1 MPHVLVI
8 DDDDPVREMLRM
20 ILETNGY
27 EVRTAEDGEK
37 GLRSLRQQAAD
48 LVVIDIVMP
57 NKEGLETIPELRRD
71 FQGVKIIGISGAG
84 RVGPGSYLATAEH
97 LGASRTFSKPLNIPQ
112 FLDAVRELL
121 V

>member
-20 ILETNGY
+20 TLERNGY

-37 GLRSLRQQAAD
+37 GLRLMRQQAPD

-71 FQGVKIIGISGAG
+71 FPGVKIIGISGAG
-84 RVGPGSYLATAEH
+84 EGPGSYLATAKH